1 MASASLARACAGGA
15 LLIVGILAVAFN
27 QRAAIASL
35 PPVFPELRS
44 AAGLSVGTEA
54 ALAAV
59 PVLCFGACSGLA
71 PVLARKVGE
80 ERALGFALILLA
92 TGLGLRAA
100 APAVLLFPGT
110 VLASG
115 AIAVMN
121 VLLPSLIK
129 RRRPE
134 QAGLLIGLYLM
145 LLTGG
150 AVLASALAV
159 PVFDAAG
166 KSSLAVRLI
175 LGMWAVPALA
185 ALLAWLPQLR
195 SRTSPRASTAGGSG
209 GSPPRASAAGGSRRS
224 PPRASTAG
232 GSGGSPPRASTAPAR
247 AGRSGIL
254 ALARHALAWQVA
266 AFMGL
271 QSLSYYTSLSWF
283 PTMFRDHGIGAAA
296 AGNLLALMT
305 AGNAISGLIVPMIA
319 QRTRDQRLLAV
330 ASVAAIMIGLV
341 GSAFAPNAAAVG
353 FVALLGLGQGAS
365 FGLSVF
371 LFTARAA
378 DGAGAAALSGFSQGT
393 GYLVAAAG
401 PLLIGYLHTVSGGW
415 AWPVAALLACAAGQ
429 LVSGL
434 LAGRALTL
442 PVGYAVI
449 PDVSPSHRASGA
461 LQDGRDLR

>member
-1 MASASLARACAGGA
+1 MSHVSGPSPAAERMTSARTGRAVGVAGGGA
-15 LLIVGILAVAFN
+15 LLVIGILAVAFN
-27 QRAAIASL
+27 QRAAITSL

-44 AAGLSVGTEA
+44 AAGLTVGAEA

-71 PVLARKVGE
+71 PMLARKVGE
-80 ERALGFALILLA
+80 ERALGLGLVLLA
-92 TGLGLRAA
+92 AGLALRAS
-100 APAVLLFPGT
+100 APGVLLFPGT

-134 QAGLLIGLYLM
+134 LAGLLIGLYLM

-166 KSSLAVRLI
+166 RSSAAVRLT
-175 LGMWAVPALA
+175 LGMWAVPVLA
-185 ALLAWLPQLR
+185 ALVVWLPQLR
-195 SRTSPRASTAGGSG
+195 LRASPRASSG
-209 GSPPRASAAGGSRRS
+209 
-224 PPRASTAG
+224 
-232 GSGGSPPRASTAPAR
+232 
-247 AGRSGIL
+247 SGIL

-266 AFMGL
+266 TFMGL
-271 QSLSYYTSLSWF
+271 QSLLYYTSLSWF

-305 AGNAISGLIVPMIA
+305 AGNAVSGLIVPMLA
-319 QRTRDQRLLAV
+319 QRTRNQRLLAAVGV
-330 ASVAAIMIGLV
+330 AMTICGLV

-365 FGLSVF
+365 FGLSIF

-401 PLLIGYLHTVSGGW
+401 PLLIGYLHTVTGGW
-415 AWPVAALLACAAGQ
+415 ALPVAVLVACAAGQ
-429 LVSGL
+429 LVLGL

-449 PDVSPSHRASGA
+449 PDVSPLHRASDA
-461 LQDGRDLR
+461 LQDGGDRRGD